1 MFNIY
6 LLFKMKLLFPGNFS
20 IWTDGHDSIVRKCL
34 KIKDVEKIH
43 IIVSNK
49 ERDGISPELSFDF
62 IYALYKN
69 NPKVEVSIS
78 EDASPIKTCY
88 GIVNNASKGT
98 FALVSSDKGKDY
110 ERCEQFVEAFSE
122 KGKYHNPRVEV
133 INCPI
138 KVDALCYTNRVDRY
152 NHTPVSASVARR
164 DVKMKDYEAFKT
176 NYKKILEEY
185 GISENKIRTFFTK
198 LLDQIKMDAI
208 SKHSIHESL
217 KRQYGNELTYDQL
230 LEAFDFDKG
239 NEEFI
244 DVESI
249 SNVYKVRQSF
259 ITWMKMCRDVML
271 EFFPD
276 ADMDRFSR
284 MIYSVS
290 DGKLIIQWY
299 NRVEENHPY
308 FNLDWDEL
316 IQKNNRREKIY
327 KIINVDCGPHYLL
340 KGLTD
345 EGIRLWSESIEG
357 EVVPKLN
364 EVINQWINNRDTWY
378 ESADEM
384 RREKKL
390 NALNEA
396 FDFDSEEDIIDPQ
409 IEDIKK
415 YGILKKF
422 LKEPKNIRD
431 VNFDKIFMFNTNTKN
446 CYLGLKNPYG
456 LVFSN
461 IDDQS
466 AIAFSDRITELMKN
480 QIKENIEEQ
489 NKKYN
494 RKYTR
499 RLFANF
505 PDFSYSNLDLETKN
519 EVIKCWKR
527 FVGFLMR
534 NFKIKWEDIWLQISI
549 NGKDYFIED
558 FS

>member
-1 MFNIY
+1 
-6 LLFKMKLLFPGNFS
+6 MKLLFPGNFS

-198 LLDQIKMDAI
+198 LLDQIKMDSL
-208 SKHSIHESL
+208 SKHSIHEGL

-276 ADMDRFSR
+276 ADMDRFTR

-396 FDFDSEEDIIDPQ
+396 FDFDSEEDSIGPQ
-409 IEDIKK
+409 VEDIKK

-422 LKEPKNIRD
+422 LKEPKNISD
-431 VNFDKIFMFNTNTKN
+431 VNFDKIFMFNGNTKN
-446 CYLGLKNPYG
+446 CYLGIENQHG
-456 LVFSN
+456 QLVFSN

-489 NKKYN
+489 KKKYN
-494 RKYTR
+494 REYTR

-534 NFKIKWEDIWLQISI
+534 KFKIKWEDIWLEISI
-549 NGKDYFIED
+549 NGRAYFFDD

>member
-1 MFNIY
+1 
-6 LLFKMKLLFPGNFS
+6 MKLLFPGNFS

-122 KGKYHNPRVEV
+122 KGKYHNSRVEV

-138 KVDALCYTNRVDRY
+138 KVDALCYTNRADRY

-198 LLDQIKMDAI
+198 LLDQIKMDAL
-208 SKHSIHESL
+208 SKQSIHESL
-217 KRQYGNELTYDQL
+217 KCQYGNELTYNQL
-230 LEAFDFDKG
+230 MEAFDFDKG
-239 NEEFI
+239 EEEFI

-249 SNVYKVRQSF
+249 SNVYKVREAF
-259 ITWMKMCRDVML
+259 ITWMKMCRDLML

-284 MIYSVS
+284 MIYSIS
-290 DGKLIIQWY
+290 DGNLIIQWGDTGKMT
-299 NRVEENHPY
+299 HPY
-308 FNLDWDEL
+308 FYLDWDQL
-316 IQKNNRREKIY
+316 IQKNNRRDKIY
-327 KIINVDCGPHYLL
+327 KIVYVDCGPHYLL
-340 KGLTD
+340 KGFTD

-364 EVINQWINNRDTWY
+364 NVINQWINNRDTWY

-390 NALNEA
+390 NTLNEA
-396 FDFDSEEDIIDPQ
+396 FDFNSDEDSIDPQ

-422 LKEPKNIRD
+422 LGRQYISD
-431 VNFDKIFMFNTNTKN
+431 VNFDKLFMVNINTRN
-446 CYLGLKNPYG
+446 CYLGLANQYG
-456 LVFSN
+456 LTFKN
-461 IDDQS
+461 IDEQN
-466 AIAFSDRITELMKN
+466 AIAFTNRITELMRN
-480 QIKENIEEQ
+480 QIKEILEEQ
-489 NKKYN
+489 KKKHN
-494 RKYTR
+494 REYTR
-499 RLFANF
+499 RLYGLF
-505 PDFSYSNLDLETKN
+505 PDFYYSNIDPETKN
-519 EVIKCWKR
+519 EVIKCWRR
-527 FVGFLMR
+527 FVGFLKR
-534 NFKIKWEDIWLQISI
+534 TFKIEWQDNWCQIII
-549 NGKDYFIED
+549 NGRDYSLED

>member
-1 MFNIY
+1 MYKHLYN
-6 LLFKMKLLFPGNFS
+6 LKMKLLFPGNFS

-534 NFKIKWEDIWLQISI
+534 NFKIKWEDFWLQISI